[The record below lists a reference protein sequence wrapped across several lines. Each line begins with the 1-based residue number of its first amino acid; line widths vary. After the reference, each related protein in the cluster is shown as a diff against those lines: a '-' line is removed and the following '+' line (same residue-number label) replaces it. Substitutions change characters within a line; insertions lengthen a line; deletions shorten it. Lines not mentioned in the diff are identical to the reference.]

1 MGNAIDNELGRIDIS
16 EEVVADLAG
25 SVAIECYGLVGMS
38 PRKLT
43 DGMAGLLKR
52 ENLSRGVE
60 VKIEGGN
67 VVVDLYVVVGYG
79 IKISEVAANVM
90 ERVKYTL
97 ESSTKLKVVAVNVN
111 VQGVRFLA

>member
-1 MGNAIDNELGRIDIS
+1 MGNTIENDLGSINIS
-16 EEVVADLAG
+16 EEVVANLAG
-25 SVAIECYGLVGMS
+25 SVAVECYGLIGMS

-43 DGMAGLLKR
+43 DGVVGLLKR

-60 VKIEGGN
+60 VKIEGGS

-97 ESSTKLKVVAVNVN
+97 ESSTSLKVAAVNVN
-111 VQGVRFLA
+111 VQGVRFLT